1 MRKLLLIKHAK
12 PLVDPAKS
20 SELWRLADEGR
31 EQAKKLGGELAQY
44 QPAIVISSDEPK
56 AQETAAIV
64 AEQLKIPT
72 ESAGGLR
79 EHDRRNVPHMQP
91 GEFISSVELF
101 FRRPSELS
109 LGGETAQ
116 QALARFEAAVNE
128 AISKHPTGN
137 LAIVSHGTVIALFVE
152 KHSDRNGFQIWR
164 EMSLPSFAV
173 FDLPEIRL
181 REVRC
186 RI

>member
-1 MRKLLLIKHAK
+1 MCRTCG
-12 PLVDPAKS
+12 S
-20 SELWRLADEGR
+20 
-31 EQAKKLGGELAQY
+31 
-44 QPAIVISSDEPK
+44 
-56 AQETAAIV
+56 
-64 AEQLKIPT
+64 
-72 ESAGGLR
+72 
-79 EHDRRNVPHMQP
+79 

-101 FRRPSELS
+101 FRRPNELS

-128 AISKHPTGN
+128 VISQHSAGN